1 MGAAIG
7 RILALFLLFQTAA
20 PGAAAQD
27 YPSKPIRVI
36 VPQPPAGGT
45 DIVTRIIVEPLAERL
60 GQRIVVENKPGAS
73 GMIGAEIVARA
84 APDGYTLMVQPDA
97 LVLAPLILRQVSV
110 DVFRDF
116 APIIAAASVPMVLAV
131 HPSVPARSVAEYI
144 ALARAR
150 PGAME
155 YGSAGNGSPQH
166 LIGEMFKRATGTD
179 ILHVPYKGA
188 SPAVADAA
196 AGNVKSI
203 VMGLPGISGQLKS
216 GALVPLAVATG
227 KRSTLLPA
235 VPTLG
240 ESGIAGFDLLSWF
253 AFLAPAQTPPP
264 IVAKLSGE
272 IDAVLQR
279 PDIRKRLSDAGLEPV
294 GGTPGDLARMMRAD
308 HARYSK
314 IVAEANIKAD

>member
-1 MGAAIG
+1 MAIAVA
-7 RILALFLLFQTAA
+7 RALALFIVLHSAGL
-20 PGAAAQD
+20 GAAAQE

-45 DIVTRIIVEPLAERL
+45 DIVTRIVAEALAERL

-116 APIIAAASVPMVLAV
+116 APIVAAASVPMVLAV
-131 HPSVPARSVAEYI
+131 HPSVPARSVGEYI
-144 ALARAR
+144 ALARAK
-150 PGAME
+150 PGALE
-155 YGSAGNGSPQH
+155 YASAGNGSPQH
-166 LIGEMFKRATGTD
+166 LIGEMFKRTTGTD
-179 ILHVPYKGA
+179 ILHVPYKGGA
-188 SPAVADAA
+188 PAVADAA

-216 GALVPLAVATG
+216 GALIPLAVATG
-227 KRSTLLPA
+227 KRSALLPS

-240 ESGIAGFDLLSWF
+240 EAGVAGFDLLSWF
-253 AFLAPAQTPPP
+253 AFFAPAHTPQP
-264 IVAKLSGE
+264 IVAKLSSE
-272 IDAVLQR
+272 IDAALQR
-279 PDIRKRLSDAGLEPV
+279 PEIRKRLADAGLEPV
-294 GGTPGDLARMMRAD
+294 GGTAADLARMMRDD